1 MFPII
6 TDMVTSF
13 DVPRDQ
19 IGFYAGFGEGVLMLV
34 EAAMATTWAKL
45 ADRWGRRPCMLWGQ
59 LFAILAAGMVGF
71 STKVWHVVF
80 WRAVRES
87 ARSRYEEVSDSLL
100 VGLSP
105 AGVLNKILASEISNP
120 SNRNRIFSPSFSA
133 GMLVG
138 TFLGGQLAHPYGR
151 MPSWLGGTSEF
162 WRAWP
167 YALPNVV
174 TAVM

>member
-45 ADRWGRRPCMLWGQ
+45 ADRWGRRPCMIWGQ

-80 WRAVRES
+80 WRAVCKSVRQITKQ
-87 ARSRYEEVSDSLL
+87 SLMNS
-100 VGLSP
+100 G
-105 AGVLNKILASEISNP
+105 
-120 SNRNRIFSPSFSA
+120 
-133 GMLVG
+133 
-138 TFLGGQLAHPYGR
+138 PY
-151 MPSWLGGTSEF
+151 PSWCAEQDPGFRDIEPFKPKSDIFHLLTQLFSRHVGGHVS
-162 WRAWP
+162 RR
-167 YALPNVV
+167 
-174 TAVM
+174 TAGSSIRENA

>member
-87 ARSRYEEVSDSLL
+87 AGFSYGEGSSDD
-100 VGLSP
+100 
-105 AGVLNKILASEISNP
+105 
-120 SNRNRIFSPSFSA
+120 
-133 GMLVG
+133 
-138 TFLGGQLAHPYGR
+138 
-151 MPSWLGGTSEF
+151 
-162 WRAWP
+162 
-167 YALPNVV
+167 
-174 TAVM
+174 

>member
-87 ARSRYEEVSDSLL
+87 TRQIVKERLMSSGPEPSWRTEQNPGFRNIKPFKPESYILHLL
-100 VGLSP
+100 SQLLGRDVGGNISWWT
-105 AGVLNKILASEISNP
+105 AGTSIRKNA
-120 SNRNRIFSPSFSA
+120 
-133 GMLVG
+133 
-138 TFLGGQLAHPYGR
+138 QLAGR
-151 MPSWLGGTSEF
+151 D
-162 WRAWP
+162 
-167 YALPNVV
+167 
-174 TAVM
+174 